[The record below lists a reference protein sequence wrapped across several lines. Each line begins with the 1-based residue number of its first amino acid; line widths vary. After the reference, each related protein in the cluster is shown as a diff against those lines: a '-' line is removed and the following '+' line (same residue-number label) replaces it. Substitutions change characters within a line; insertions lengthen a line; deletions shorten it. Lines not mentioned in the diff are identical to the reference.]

1 VSHPQPSSDRVAVAI
16 PCYNEAAALGP
27 VIDEWRAALPYADLF
42 VFDNNSTDDSAR
54 IARERGVTVVPVP
67 GQGKGHVVQALFGL
81 LADRP
86 AVVMIDGDGTYPA
99 AIVHDLLDPILADRA
114 DMAIGVRRPIPG
126 ERAMSPVRRL
136 GNLLIRSAFR
146 LLIGPGHPDLLTGYR
161 VFGPRFLREVTPRS
175 AGFEIETELG
185 CEAVARG
192 LRVAAVET
200 DYRPRAPGTHSKLRA
215 FADGRRI
222 LRTII
227 YESLTRRPL
236 RFLAALALLS
246 LMVALLVSAI
256 ERLVF

>member
-1 VSHPQPSSDRVAVAI
+1 
-16 PCYNEAAALGP
+16 
-27 VIDEWRAALPYADLF
+27 VIDEWRAALPDADLF

-67 GQGKGHVVQALFGL
+67 KQGKGHVVQALFRL

-99 AIVHDLLDPILADRA
+99 AIVHHLLNPILADRA

-126 ERAMSPVRRL
+126 QKAMSPVRGL

-161 VFGPRFLREVTPRS
+161 VFGPRFLREVAPRS

-185 CEAVARG
+185 CEAIARG
-192 LRVAAVET
+192 LRVVAVSI
-200 DYRPRAPGTHSKLRA
+200 DYRPRAPGTQSKLRA

-222 LRTII
+222 FRTILR
-227 YESLTRRPL
+227 EGLNRRPL
-236 RFLAALALLS
+236 RLVLTLLIGALALL
-246 LMVALLVSAI
+246 VATLAAFRALAP
-256 ERLVF
+256 